1 MRYAKE
7 LKIGL
12 FVVIVMFASFF
23 LINYLRGEDILNR
36 EYEVISRY
44 DNVDGLVASAP
55 VYIKGYKAGKVAEVI
70 YSPETEDFQVVCS
83 IRNEFKVPQD
93 SKMTIYGVDIMGT
106 KGVKIDLGTAGQYV
120 EDGGIL
126 SPMKEPSLIDGLA
139 GEIGPLLSSV
149 SALIDSLGLTV
160 SGLNKIMTEQN
171 ALKVS
176 DIIENLDKTIT
187 GLQALVSSVG
197 GRSEELETFIT
208 NLSAVSEN
216 LSVIMSKAHTTV
228 DGVNEMIA
236 TVNKAE
242 IDELVSSIKV
252 LLENI
257 NDPDGS
263 VSKLLTDDSVYD
275 SADALLKDI
284 DDLVKKIQENPKKYL
299 KISVF

>member
-1 MRYAKE
+1 M
-7 LKIGL
+7 
-12 FVVIVMFASFF
+12 
-23 LINYLRGEDILNR
+23 
-36 EYEVISRY
+36 
-44 DNVDGLVASAP
+44 
-55 VYIKGYKAGKVAEVI
+55 
-70 YSPETEDFQVVCS
+70 VCS

-187 GLQALVSSVG
+187 GLQALVSSVE

-242 IDELVSSIKV
+242 IDELVSSFKV

-284 DDLVKKIQENPKKYL
+284 DDLVKKIQENPKKYI